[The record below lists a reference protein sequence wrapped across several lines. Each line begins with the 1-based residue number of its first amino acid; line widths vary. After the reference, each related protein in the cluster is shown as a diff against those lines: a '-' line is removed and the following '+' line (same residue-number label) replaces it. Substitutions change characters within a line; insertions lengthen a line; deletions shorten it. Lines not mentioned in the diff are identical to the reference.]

1 MATSGVGTI
10 ITGGTAT
17 DGFDQ
22 GTTNA
27 SLYTYDVANRRYV
40 AYNTANGKN
49 TKQTPLKAGV
59 GYYMF
64 VYGDRINSI
73 TSSSPNPTTLRQ
85 TGTLLT
91 GTQTYN
97 TASAIP
103 ISGTVGNY
111 SLIGN
116 PYACTIDWKSVAKT
130 NVSKTIWGWDANL
143 SSTGGYVTVTA
154 TALGA
159 LVSPSS
165 NVIAVNR
172 YVQPGQAFFVQTTAA
187 NPQVLITEADKIDDK
202 ANINSA
208 VFRGEGVNEQ
218 PLMAINLL
226 YNNGFTTSLLD
237 GALVAYDASFNN
249 EVNYDDALKMTG
261 STEALAIQ
269 EGTSLLSISARQFPV
284 VNDTLKISLAK
295 ITKSQYTLQIFA
307 KEMGASYLEPWLYDA
322 FLNKMQAL
330 SIIDTN
336 YINFT
341 VKSSDA
347 GSYSANRFS
356 IVFKNY
362 VTLPV
367 TFANIT
373 AVRKNNDAEVQWNVA
388 TESNL
393 AVYELQRS
401 ADGLNFKTIATIS
414 PKGNNSSAQGYVQTD
429 NNTLSGNN
437 YYRVKSVDTD
447 GKQTLSKVVMVT
459 MNKATPMVKVF
470 PNPVKDY
477 RIVLQLSDL
486 DRGTYNLQLIH
497 MNGRKV
503 AERQIEYPG
512 GSGLY
517 EMQLDKNLSKGL
529 YMLRITGTKDTFNQP
544 VLIQ

>member
-1 MATSGVGTI
+1 MSKK
-10 ITGGTAT
+10 
-17 DGFDQ
+17 
-22 GTTNA
+22 
-27 SLYTYDVANRRYV
+27 YV
-40 AYNTANGKN
+40 ALTSANGKN

-64 VYGDRINSI
+64 VYGDRTNTVF
-73 TSSSPNPTTLRQ
+73 TSTPNPTTLKQ

-116 PYACTIDWKSVAKT
+116 PYACTIDWKSVSKT

-165 NVIAVNR
+165 NIIAVNR

-187 NPQVLITEADKIDDK
+187 NPQVLITEGDKIDDK
-202 ANINSA
+202 AKINSA

-237 GALVAYDASFNN
+237 GALVAYDAGFDN
-249 EVNYDDALKMTG
+249 EVNYDDAIKMTG
-261 STEALAIQ
+261 STEVLAIQ
-269 EGTSLLSISARQFPV
+269 EGASLLSISARKYPEP
-284 VNDTLKISLAK
+284 NDTLFIYLAK

-307 KEMGASYLEPWLYDA
+307 KEMEAAGLQPWLYDA
-322 FLNKMQAL
+322 FLDKMQAL
-330 SIIDTN
+330 SLSDTN

-341 VKSSDA
+341 VKTSDA
-347 GSYSANRFS
+347 GSYSADRFK
-356 IVFKNY
+356 IVFKS
-362 VTLPV
+362 VAILPV
-367 TFANIT
+367 TFTSIT
-373 AVRKNNDAEVQWNVA
+373 AVRKNNDAEIKWNVA

-393 AVYELQRS
+393 LAYELQRS
-401 ADGLNFKTIATIS
+401 ADGLNFKTIATVS
-414 PKGNNSSAQGYVQTD
+414 PKGNNGSAQNYVQTD

-437 YYRVKSVDTD
+437 FYRVKSVDVD
-447 GKQTLSKVVMVT
+447 GKQTFSKVVLVT
-459 MNKATPMVKVF
+459 MNKANPSVKVF
-470 PNPVKDY
+470 PNPIKDY

-486 DRGTYNLQLIH
+486 DRGIYNLQLIH

-512 GSGLY
+512 GIGLF
-517 EMQLDKNLSKGL
+517 EMRIDKNLSKGL
-529 YMLRITGTKDTFNQP
+529 YMLRISGTKETFNQP